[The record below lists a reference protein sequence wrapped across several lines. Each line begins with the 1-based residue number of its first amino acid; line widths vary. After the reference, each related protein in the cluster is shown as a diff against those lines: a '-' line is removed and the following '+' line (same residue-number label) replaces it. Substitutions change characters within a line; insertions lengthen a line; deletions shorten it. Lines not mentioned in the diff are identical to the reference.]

1 MIEEQ
6 LNSNAHLSNKSSNPK
21 EHLSQAQIELHGNSL
36 TNERIKELEEN
47 MILNNSDSFQITS
60 FEPSIDNVIN
70 NTQKNFSQN
79 KESDSISGKKNIL
92 FISI

>member
-6 LNSNAHLSNKSSNPK
+6 LNSNAHLSNNSSNPN
-21 EHLSQAQIELHGNSL
+21 EHLSQSQIELHGNSL

-79 KESDSISGKKNIL
+79 KESDSISGKKNI